1 MLQPILLMLPW
12 IEMVL
17 RSRIP
22 LRRGA
27 PLRSPAATSAE
38 RRP

>member
-12 IEMVL
+12 FEMYL
-17 RSRIP
+17 RS
-22 LRRGA
+22 LVA
-27 PLRSPAATSAE
+27 PPRSPAATPAE